1 MLSIIIRSNNDNN
14 KYNNYSTTSKIR
26 EKKNHMKTISQNQ
39 GVAVKNSGSKGFKR
53 TENNVSNNS
62 N

>member
-1 MLSIIIRSNNDNN
+1 MTITNTV
-14 KYNNYSTTSKIR
+14 TTLQRQKLGKRKTTLKIT
-26 EKKNHMKTISQNQ
+26 TISQNQ

>member
-1 MLSIIIRSNNDNN
+1 MTITNTI
-14 KYNNYSTTSKIR
+14 TTVQRQKLGKRKTTWKI
-26 EKKNHMKTISQNQ
+26 KKISQNQ

-62 N
+62 NWNTNK

>member
-1 MLSIIIRSNNDNN
+1 MTITNTI
-14 KYNNYSTTSKIR
+14 TTVQRQKLGKRKTTWKI
-26 EKKNHMKTISQNQ
+26 KTISQNQ

-62 N
+62 NWNTNK